1 MATETKKKLSY
12 DFSSSDLLIFTW
24 NKRIPLAIITII
36 AAIASTIA
44 SFMITEKFR
53 SSVVMFPTA
62 DASISRSL
70 LGQTNPTS
78 RMYQI
83 GMEEQS
89 EQLMQVLH
97 SSRIR
102 DRVIE
107 KFDLMDHYEID
118 RNSEYPMTEL
128 YAAYESNVS
137 FRITRYLSVVIE
149 VMDADPQMSADIANF
164 ISDMV
169 DTVYVTM
176 MRERAVEAYE
186 IMKFEKQDVEN
197 TIDSLKE
204 EIEFYRDLGINHIV
218 SQLERYNEGYANALV
233 ENNDRAESIL
243 EEKVNMITD
252 HQTEYT
258 LLRDMI
264 YLTNARSAELDKRL
278 AEARIEATQ
287 TLPHKFTVDRAYP
300 AEKKA
305 YPKKSIIVIISTLA
319 AFLMGLI
326 LLIIRDN
333 VSKKVAA

>member
-1 MATETKKKLSY
+1 MATEPQKKLSY

-24 NKRIPLAIITII
+24 NKRIPLAVISII
-36 AAIASTIA
+36 AAIASTVA

-53 SSVVMFPTA
+53 STVVMFPTA
-62 DASISRSL
+62 DASVSRSL
-70 LGQTNPTS
+70 LGQDNPTS

-107 KFDLMDHYEID
+107 KFDLMQHYDID
-118 RNSEYPMTEL
+118 PKGEYPMTEL
-128 YAAYESNVS
+128 HAAYESNVS

-149 VMDADPQMSADIANF
+149 VMDSDPQMSANIANF

-169 DTVYVTM
+169 DTVYVSM
-176 MRERAVEAYE
+176 MRQRAVEAFD
-186 IMKFEKQDVEN
+186 IIKSEKQIVEN
-197 TIDSLKE
+197 QIDSLKE
-204 EIEFYRDLGINHIV
+204 VIDLYRDLGINHIV

-243 EEKVNMITD
+243 EEKVNLITE

-258 LLRDMI
+258 LLRDQI
-264 YLTNARSAELDKRL
+264 YLSNARSAELDKRL